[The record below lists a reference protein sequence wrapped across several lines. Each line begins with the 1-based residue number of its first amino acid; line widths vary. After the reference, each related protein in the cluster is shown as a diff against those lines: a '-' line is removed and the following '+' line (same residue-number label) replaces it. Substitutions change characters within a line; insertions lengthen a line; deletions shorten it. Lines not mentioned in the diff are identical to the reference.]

1 MAVRGS
7 QQEVVHVV
15 RTLAGPCRAAGSL
28 GRHHAVHSLVQDRVR
43 MALPGALH
51 LAPTAA
57 WACRKRRGLCSE
69 AYNFW

>member
-1 MAVRGS
+1 MAVHDS
-7 QQEVVHVV
+7 QQEVDHVV
-15 RTLAGPCRAAGSL
+15 RTLAGPCRAVDSL
-28 GRHHAVHSLVQDRVR
+28 GRRHAVHSRVQDRVQ